1 MYNIVNDM
9 TNQSFPKKLQQG
21 ALFQLILL
29 HTLYSQ
35 SGSDRLIFQGGTAL
49 RWIYGGQRASEVLD
63 FVSAMPPSELR
74 KLLNHAL
81 PQTRHLAL
89 SQFGVGAFEEKPRHA
104 SPGCFRTF
112 ILFSPNIQRERINVR
127 IEVEEIQSNRFPAQR
142 KIPMMDCPQM
152 FNVMKEGVLTLPFS
166 SSILVVE
173 TPEEI
178 LTDKLRA
185 LYERP
190 YLKGRDLYDLWFLH
204 SMLGVQTHLEQLDR
218 KLKSYVRPFRAAR
231 RATFFL
237 EKESKKEL
245 LEALKTDLG
254 RFLPSSVY
262 KVLETSAFAPIFQSI
277 EEVLSPLIKEG
288 LEDLLNSYAQ
298 TVHNRNS

>member
-1 MYNIVNDM
+1 MYNIVNNM
-9 TNQSFPKKLQQG
+9 PNQSFPKKLQQG

-29 HTLYSQ
+29 HSLYSQ
-35 SGSDRLIFQGGTAL
+35 RGSNQLIFQGGTAL
-49 RWIYGGQRASEVLD
+49 RWIYGGQRASEDLD
-63 FVSAMPPSELR
+63 FVSPMSPSDLR
-74 KLLNHAL
+74 QLLNRAL

-89 SQFGVGAFEEKPRHA
+89 SQFGVGAFEEKPRQTP
-104 SPGCFRTF
+104 SGCFRTF
-112 ILFSPNIQRERINVR
+112 ILFSPNTQRERINVR
-127 IEVEEIQSNRFPAQR
+127 IEVEEIQSHRLPAQR
-142 KIPMMDCPQM
+142 RIPMMDCPQV
-152 FNVMKEGVLTLPFS
+152 FSAMKEGVLTLPFS

-218 KLKSYVRPFRAAR
+218 KLTTYVRPFRAVRSA
-231 RATFFL
+231 AFFL
-237 EKESKKEL
+237 KKESKKEL
-245 LEALKTDLG
+245 LEALRTDLR

-262 KVLETSAFAPIFQSI
+262 KALETSTFAAIFQSM
-277 EEVLSPLIKEG
+277 EEVLSPLMNEG

-298 TVHNRNS
+298 TVHDQNS

>member
-1 MYNIVNDM
+1 MYNIVNNM
-9 TNQSFPKKLQQG
+9 ANQSLPKKLQQG
-21 ALFQLILL
+21 ALLQLILL

-35 SGSDRLIFQGGTAL
+35 RGSDQLIFQGGTAL
-49 RWIYGGQRASEVLD
+49 RWIYGGQRASEDLD
-63 FVSAMPPSELR
+63 FVSKMSSSEFR

-89 SQFGVGAFEEKPRHA
+89 SQFSIGAFEEKPRHA
-104 SPGCFRTF
+104 SFGCFRTF
-112 ILFSPNIQRERINVR
+112 ILISPSIQREKINVR
-127 IEVEEIQSNRFPAQR
+127 IEVEGIQSNRSPAQR
-142 KIPMMDCPQM
+142 KIPMMDCPQV

-185 LYERP
+185 LFERP

-204 SMLGVQTHLEQLDR
+204 SMLGVKAQLEQLGR
-218 KLKSYVRPFRAAR
+218 KFKSYVRPFRAAR

-237 EKESKKEL
+237 NKESKKEL
-245 LEALKTDLG
+245 LQALKTDLG

-262 KVLETSAFAPIFQSI
+262 KVLETSSFAPIFQSI
-277 EEVLSPLIKEG
+277 EEILAPLIKEG
-288 LEDLLNSYAQ
+288 LEDLLISYAQ
-298 TVHNRNS
+298 TVRNRNS

>member
-1 MYNIVNDM
+1 MPK
-9 TNQSFPKKLQQG
+9 QSFPKKLQQG
-21 ALFQLILL
+21 ALLQLILL
-29 HTLYSQ
+29 HTRYSQ
-35 SGSDRLIFQGGTAL
+35 RGSDQLIFQGGTAL
-49 RWIYGGQRASEVLD
+49 RWIYGGQRASEYLD
-63 FVSAMPPSELR
+63 FISVMSPSELR

-81 PQTRHLAL
+81 PQTSHLAL
-89 SQFGVGAFEEKPRHA
+89 SQFGTGAFEEKPRHA
-104 SPGCFRTF
+104 SSGCFRTF
-112 ILFSPNIQRERINVR
+112 ILFSPNTQRERINVR
-127 IEVEEIQSNRFPAQR
+127 IEVEEIQANRVPVQR
-142 KIPMMDCPQM
+142 RISMMDCPQV
-152 FNVMKEGVLTLPFS
+152 FAVMKEGVLTLPFS

-204 SMLGVQTHLEQLDR
+204 SMLGVRTHLEELDR
-218 KLKSYVRPFRAAR
+218 KLKSYVRPFRVAR

-237 EKESKKEL
+237 KKESKKEL
-245 LEALKTDLG
+245 LEALKTDLR

-262 KVLETSAFAPIFQSI
+262 KVLETSTFAPIFQSM
-277 EEVLSPLIKEG
+277 EEILSPLIKDG

-298 TVHNRNS
+298 TVHDRNS